1 MKFKLALAFF
11 GSFIVSETA
20 FAQNTGGV
28 FGPVVKEGHRSFQYR
43 AAVNPDNALGQTGF
57 AQRLHYQQA
66 IDTNF
71 MWRILG
77 QTRKTDA
84 SDIDFDFLQAELFW
98 QLTDDKEDYQTGLR
112 FDARLRDEG
121 RAEQLG
127 LNWMNQWKLSDA
139 WSARFLTLT
148 ALQLGNNAA
157 DGLNI
162 QTRGR
167 VTYKTESKVTLG
179 VELYNNFGN
188 TGNIGG
194 FDDQSHTIGPIVS
207 LPIAKDLSIFAGTL
221 HGISDAAPDT
231 EFRLWLTK
239 TL

>member
-1 MKFKLALAFF
+1 MPLTSTL
-11 GSFIVSETA
+11 I
-20 FAQNTGGV
+20 
-28 FGPVVKEGHRSFQYR
+28 
-43 AAVNPDNALGQTGF
+43 
-57 AQRLHYQQA
+57 
-66 IDTNF
+66 
-71 MWRILG
+71 
-77 QTRKTDA
+77 
-84 SDIDFDFLQAELFW
+84 LQAELFW

-112 FDARLRDEG
+112 FDARIRDEG

-127 LNWMNQWKLSDA
+127 LNWMNQWKSSDA

-194 FDDQSHTIGPIVS
+194 FDDQSHAIGPIVS
-207 LPIAKDLSIFAGTL
+207 LPIDKDLSIFAGTL

-231 EFRLWLTK
+231 EFRLWVTK